1 MSEPA
6 SFLTLEPGADVL
18 GSDGERVGAVEHVLY
33 DDATDIFD
41 GIVIDVRLGPGGH
54 RFADAEQVAEVR
66 TDAVVLTVPAG
77 EVEHMP
83 APSANPNAMQHG
95 GAEDSE
101 SPAER
106 KLRRA
111 WELISGKG
119 PEK

>member
-6 SFLTLEPGADVL
+6 SPLTLQAGTDVM

-41 GIVIDVRLGPGGH
+41 GVVIDIRLGPGGH
-54 RFADAEQVAEVR
+54 RFADSEQVAEIR
-66 TDAVVLTVPAG
+66 EDAVVLTLPAA
-77 EVEHMP
+77 EAERLP
-83 APSANPNAMQHG
+83 SPSANPNVVQHG

-119 PEK
+119 PET